1 MSCSP
6 LFAAVVARHAH
17 MTNATFYRETTLK
30 LCGRI
35 LNHNTAIPQ
44 EFIFEYA
51 KRAQR
56 EWNLS
61 IAKLMQNKTIA
72 AVGNI
77 ANGITGE
84 NKIQIPGIEPG
95 IEHKNAKYKLC
106 CIGII
111 CSVRQYHKYDIR
123 EASYYQKGNN

>member
-1 MSCSP
+1 
-6 LFAAVVARHAH
+6 
-17 MTNATFYRETTLK
+17 
-30 LCGRI
+30 
-35 LNHNTAIPQ
+35 
-44 EFIFEYA
+44 
-51 KRAQR
+51 
-56 EWNLS
+56 
-61 IAKLMQNKTIA
+61 MQNKTIA

-123 EASYYQKGNN
+123 EASYYQKGNNWYWLNFVLLYLICGVCRWIHEFR